1 MRKTMQ
7 KNLKTWRM
15 KMKKLTKKQA
25 KIIDAVNQAI
35 HIEVKM
41 LKDYIEENREEMVS
55 HMQGVIKDKLS
66 GIASYL
72 IYSDDTKYNQNWKA
86 VKEEFRAIQNMDVL
100 KIKVWLDI
108 IESGNAVSEEEYKLA
123 NA

>member
-1 MRKTMQ
+1 
-7 KNLKTWRM
+7 M

-35 HIEVKM
+35 DIDVKI
-41 LKDYIEENREEMVS
+41 LKNYIEENREEMVS
-55 HMQGVIKDKLS
+55 HMQDSIKNKLS

-72 IYSDDTKYNQNWKA
+72 VYSDTTKDNKNWV
-86 VKEEFRAIQNMDVL
+86 VKDEIRAIQNMDVL
-100 KIKVWLDI
+100 KVKVWLDI
-108 IESGNAVSEEEYKLA
+108 VESGNAVSEEEYKLA